1 MPIIVA
7 QVSDAHLG
15 PRTTVFQANMARIEA
30 VLHADPP
37 AALVAS
43 GDLSLDGA
51 DRDADLSFAATAFR
65 RAAGRAPL
73 LAIPGN
79 HDVGSTAE
87 TMPSQ
92 TVDEARL
99 ARWDQMLGPDRFV
112 QDLDGPGGE
121 SWRLVG
127 LNTEIMGTGL
137 AREAEQAGFVTA
149 ALEALGRRRIAL
161 FLHKPPYLHGMDDG
175 FDYWSVPPAAR
186 ATLVPLLSHP
196 ALRLV
201 ASGHLHLH
209 RLVRRGDVTH
219 AWTPPASFVCE
230 PEIQPGIPGER
241 LAGFLRHRLHADH
254 VEVELV
260 SPNGIRAP
268 FLDEVRAETYPR
280 QG

>member
-15 PRTTVFQANMARIEA
+15 PRTTLFQANMARIEA

-51 DRDADLSFAATAFR
+51 DRDADLSFAASAFR
-65 RAAGRAPL
+65 RAAGAAPL

-87 TMPSQ
+87 TMPKQ
-92 TVDEARL
+92 VADEARL
-99 ARWDQMLGPDRFV
+99 ARWDAMLGADRFTR
-112 QDLDGPGGE
+112 DLDGPGGE
-121 SWRLVG
+121 AWRLIG

-137 AREAEQAGFVTA
+137 AREAEQAAFIGA
-149 ALEALGRRRIAL
+149 ALDGLGRRRIAL
-161 FLHKPPYLHGMDDG
+161 FLHKPPYLGAMEDG
-175 FDYWSVPPAAR
+175 FDYWSVPPVAR
-186 ATLVPLLSHP
+186 ATLAALLSHP

-209 RLVRRGDVTH
+209 RVVRRGEVVH
-219 AWTPPASFVCE
+219 AWAPPASFVCE
-230 PEIQPGIPGER
+230 EEMQPGMPGDR
-241 LAGFLRHRLHADH
+241 VGGFLRHRLHADH
-254 VEVELV
+254 AEVELV
-260 SPNGIRAP
+260 SPPGIRAP
-268 FLDEVRAETYPR
+268 YLEEVRAETYPR
-280 QG
+280 EG

>member
-7 QVSDAHLG
+7 QISDAHLG

-51 DRDADLSFAATAFR
+51 DRDADLSFAASALR

-79 HDVGSTAE
+79 HDVGSTRE
-87 TMPSQ
+87 TMPTQ
-92 TVDEARL
+92 VVDEARL
-99 ARWDQMLGPDRFV
+99 ARWDAMLGADRFI

-121 SWRLVG
+121 SWRLIG

-137 AREAEQAGFVTA
+137 AREAEQAGFVAT
-149 ALEALGRRRIAL
+149 ALEGLGRRRIAL
-161 FLHKPPYLHGMDDG
+161 FLHKPPFVNGMEDP

-186 ATLVPLLSHP
+186 ATLAPLLEHP

-201 ASGHLHLH
+201 GSGHVHLH
-209 RLVRRGDVTH
+209 RLVQRGEVIH
-219 AWTPPASFVCE
+219 AWAPPASFVCE
-230 PEIQPGIPGER
+230 PEIQPGIPGDR

-254 VEVELV
+254 AEVELV
-260 SPNGIRAP
+260 SPAGIRAP
-268 FLDEVRAETYPR
+268 FLEEVRAETYPR